1 MEKIIHQI
9 WVGPF
14 DMPDMEKE
22 FVKKTKELNPD
33 FTHILWNNDTIPRLN
48 DVLLSKINRCF
59 EIENYAF
66 AADILRI
73 FLVKQYGG
81 IYIDVDW
88 KPYKGFSDLNLEEY
102 DGFIIYHDEYT
113 SGNELFGCKSNGG
126 FINYMYDKMMDSRVN
141 QEFTP
146 DWFNNNLKE
155 YFKVNNIT
163 DYSSPECK
171 LVGEEW
177 LLSMDNN
184 KVKHL
189 KRHGQFEKIYLEH
202 IALNSWDSK
211 HLKYFKEGN
220 LNYKETIYNV
230 KY

>member
-14 DMPDMEKE
+14 EIPDMEKY
-22 FVKKTKELNPD
+22 FVLKTKELNPD
-33 FTHILWNNDTIPRLN
+33 YKHVLWNNDNLPPLDDIILK
-48 DVLLSKINRCF
+48 KINRCF

-66 AADILRI
+66 AADILRVV
-73 FLVKQYGG
+73 LVKIYGG
-81 IYIDVDW
+81 IYMDIDW
-88 KPYKGFSDLNLEEY
+88 KPYKGFSDLNLENN
-102 DGFIIYHDEYT
+102 DGLIVYHDEYT
-113 SGNELFGCKSNGG
+113 SSNDFFGCKSNNGYIDYLYKKI
-126 FINYMYDKMMDSRVN
+126 INSNDN

-146 DWFNNNLKE
+146 DWFSNNLKE
-155 YFKVNNIT
+155 YFGIKHVP
-163 DYSSPECK
+163 DYSSLECTIIGK
-171 LVGEEW
+171 EW
-177 LLSMDNN
+177 LTKMDNDN
-184 KVKHL
+184 IKYL

-220 LNYKETIYNV
+220 INYKETIYNV